1 MPGHEKAA
9 RRPDSERLR
18 ADTRK
23 TPLQGERGARPGSRF
38 PGRGCLRRR
47 EQHAHEPLIR
57 RPTLAEVP
65 LAGLSLTGGEES
77 TMTGGE
83 RQEPADEKWMSGG
96 ESRSGT
102 GRRRRAPREVAGCV
116 ASGLRDLTGVVRRLG
131 GHVGVCHRLGDCD
144 RGRDGPFGPP
154 PAQIR
159 TCRTTAY
166 GSYLGC

>member
-65 LAGLSLTGGEES
+65 LAGLSLT
-77 TMTGGE
+77 TLD
-83 RQEPADEKWMSGG
+83 ADTAKALAEYKGDWLYLQI
-96 ESRSGT
+96 
-102 GRRRRAPREVAGCV
+102 GRA
-116 ASGLRDLTGVVRRLG
+116 
-131 GHVGVCHRLGDCD
+131 HV
-144 RGRDGPFGPP
+144 
-154 PAQIR
+154 
-159 TCRTTAY
+159 
-166 GSYLGC
+166 